1 VNPDVAADAVTGHWD
16 GTKMNTVYAVSAILG
31 LQVPK
36 RQTPSRPAAKAA
48 SCVEE
53 DVSAETPHVA
63 AIA

>member
-1 VNPDVAADAVTGHWD
+1 
-16 GTKMNTVYAVSAILG
+16 MNTVYAVSAILG